1 MNLTIRSAAL
11 PTLYQMTCE
20 GPPPRVEAREGIVR
34 MWQRHGRHS
43 SRELSLSSAVPWE
56 VQVNGGAL
64 RLAAD
69 LHNLS
74 LSSLHISGG
83 VSQTTLLLP
92 EASGTV
98 PVRVD
103 GGVNGLRIE
112 RPPTSAIRLHLRR
125 GSSHITLDGLRLGAA
140 GGGTEWESPDYAT
153 AGDRYYLEMGGD
165 VNELSI
171 STAVV
176 ELVTGAGGEK
186 TVSLYATARL
196 ALERA
201 SGRVPLSGCTGHLPG
216 TPRPGSPVRG
226 WAPDLAGRPG
236 ATAGR
241 LRSRRSC
248 ARVSRTSIVFPP
260 VPHSLAE
267 KLIS

>member
-1 MNLTIRSAAL
+1 
-11 PTLYQMTCE
+11 
-20 GPPPRVEAREGIVR
+20 

-43 SRELSLSSAVPWE
+43 SCELTLASAVPWE

-69 LHNLS
+69 LYNLS

-92 EASGTV
+92 QASGTV
-98 PVRVD
+98 SVRID

-112 RPPTSAIRLHLRR
+112 RPPTSAIRLHLSR
-125 GSSHITLDGLRLGAA
+125 GSSRITLDGLRLGAA

-171 STAVV
+171 ATAVV
-176 ELVTGAGGEK
+176 EPEAGASGEK
-186 TVSLYATARL
+186 TVVSTQLPGWLATVPPGEYPYLATLAAYLVHPDQDHRFEVGLQILLDGLERRL
-196 ALERA
+196 AV
-201 SGRVPLSGCTGHLPG
+201 SGVD
-216 TPRPGSPVRG
+216 
-226 WAPDLAGRPG
+226 AQ
-236 ATAGR
+236 
-241 LRSRRSC
+241 
-248 ARVSRTSIVFPP
+248 AR
-260 VPHSLAE
+260 E
-267 KLIS
+267 